1 MDKNSPLTLTADE
14 LNELC
19 YIKDNVI
26 LHIALVSLNGIFFN
40 ILNGKQRNA
49 IGEIRY
55 LVTLLETKGMNV
67 RSPEF
72 YSDHQHYSSVI
83 RSLHERFPELIT

>member
-1 MDKNSPLTLTADE
+1 MNKNSPLTLTADE

-19 YIKDNVI
+19 CIKDNSV
-26 LHIALVSLNGIFFN
+26 LHIALVSLNGIFLN
-40 ILNGKQRNA
+40 ILNGRQRNA

-55 LVTLLETKGMNV
+55 LVTVLEIRGTNI

-72 YSDHQHYSSVI
+72 YSDHQHYSNVI
-83 RSLHERFPELIT
+83 RSLQERFPELVI